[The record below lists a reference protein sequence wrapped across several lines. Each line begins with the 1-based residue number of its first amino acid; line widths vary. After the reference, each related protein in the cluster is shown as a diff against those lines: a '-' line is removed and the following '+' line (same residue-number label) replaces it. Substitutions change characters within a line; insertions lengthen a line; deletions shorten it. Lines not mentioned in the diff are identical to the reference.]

1 MKMTLPKSKAIELID
16 EKILQFRNILANVT
30 YNNLYDEAYHL
41 AYDGTE
47 ALFNELFSK
56 DETMNF
62 RRNVC
67 SGVAVGGEPNH
78 IKKLDDYKKH
88 INCCIA
94 YLKVKKEVIQNF
106 WTEEPKMIINSTPF
120 VSMSFDDSD
129 KDINNY
135 IKDILGALQIKYETG
150 ERYSS
155 ESIPEKVRKRILKSY
170 IFIIIFVKRDEI
182 VGGGFTTPSWLL
194 KELGI
199 AQGSE
204 KEVIAWVERGIK
216 DIAGLN
222 YEKEVIYF
230 DRNNINEIEKATVK
244 FLEALKEH
252 KLL

>member
-1 MKMTLPKSKAIELID
+1 MTFPKSKAIELID
-16 EKILQFRNILANVT
+16 EKILQFRKKLADAT

-47 ALFNELFSK
+47 ALLNELFSK

-62 RRNVC
+62 RNNVC
-67 SGVAVGGEPNH
+67 SGVAVGGEFNHTKKLKDYKNH
-78 IKKLDDYKKH
+78 I
-88 INCCIA
+88 NSCIA
-94 YLKVKKEVIQNF
+94 YLEVKKEVIQNF
-106 WTEEPKMIINSTPF
+106 WAEEQRMMINSIPF

-135 IKDILGALQIKYETG
+135 IKSILGALQIKFETG

-155 ESIPEKVRKRILKSY
+155 DSIPEKVKNRIINSDL
-170 IFIIIFVKRDEI
+170 FIIIFVKRDEI
-182 VGGGFTTPSWLL
+182 KGGGFTTPSWLL

-204 KEVIAWVERGIK
+204 KDVIAWVERGIK

-222 YEKEVIYF
+222 YENEVIYF
-230 DRNNINEIEKATVK
+230 DRENINEIEKATVK

-252 KLL
+252 KLV